1 VTYALVPQPSVP
13 GPLAGIGVL
22 VTRPAR
28 QAGAFAQKLA
38 ALGATPIVFPAIVI
52 LAPVD
57 RASLD
62 RAHAQLASYDV
73 AFFVSANA
81 VEHGAPEATSWPA
94 QLVAFA
100 PGPGTAEALAA
111 VGVHDVRIPAT
122 TFDSEGL
129 LALPELADVRGKRV
143 VIFHGEGGRETLA
156 AALAARGAQVD
167 HAVCYRRAAPS
178 AGAAG
183 LLDALR
189 EGRVHAVT
197 VTSSEGVDNLCDVAG
212 EAGRQLLSRL
222 PVFAP
227 HPRIAARA
235 RSHGLHAV
243 ETGAGDA
250 GLIAGLLAWA
260 PRRNARATE
269 AQTAASNHE
278 DSR

>member
-1 VTYALVPQPSVP
+1 V
-13 GPLAGIGVL
+13 GIGVL

-52 LAPVD
+52 LPPVD

-62 RAHAQLASYDV
+62 LAHTRLASYDL

-81 VEHGAPEATSWPA
+81 VEYGTPDVARWPA
-94 QLVAFA
+94 RLVAFA

-111 VGVHDVRIPAT
+111 VGVRDVRIPAT

-156 AALAARGAQVD
+156 AALAARGAHVD

-178 AGAAG
+178 SGAAG
-183 LLDALR
+183 LLDAMR

-235 RSHGLHAV
+235 RSHGLHAI

>member
-1 VTYALVPQPSVP
+1 VTYALAQQPPEP

-52 LAPVD
+52 LPPVD
-57 RASLD
+57 RALLD
-62 RAHAQLASYDV
+62 LAHARLTSYDL

-81 VEHGAPEATSWPA
+81 VEYGAPQATSWPA
-94 QLVAFA
+94 PLVAFA

-156 AALAARGAQVD
+156 AALATRGAHVD
-167 HAVCYRRAAPS
+167 HVVCYRRTAPAS
-178 AGAAG
+178 GAAG

-189 EGRVHAVT
+189 DGRVHALT
-197 VTSSEGVDNLCDVAG
+197 VTSSEGVDNLCNVAG
-212 EAGRQLLSRL
+212 SEGRALLTRF

-235 RSHGLHAV
+235 RSHGFHV
-243 ETGAGDA
+243 IETGAGDA
-250 GLIAGLLAWA
+250 GLIAGLLSWA
-260 PRRNARATE
+260 PRRDPRATE
-269 AQTAASNHE
+269 AQTAATNRE
-278 DSR
+278 DPR